1 MSLTHI
7 NEQGNARMVD
17 VSDKEVTTRV
27 ARAQAVVHMQA
38 QTLTTIREGGIKK
51 GDVLAVAQVA
61 GIMGAKQTP
70 SLIPMCHP
78 LMLAGVD
85 IDFEFDEA
93 GTALIIR
100 SLVKTTG
107 KTGVEMEAIT
117 AVSIA
122 ALTVYDMCKAI
133 DRWME
138 ISDIQLLEKCGGKSG
153 HLHRNLDNELPGR
166 KGSLH
171 SICIS
176 PERGQLKEE
185 IDEAQLIAGY
195 GIENDG
201 HVGDWG
207 RQVTCLSWESVLE
220 VNREKK
226 LNIGPGQF
234 AENLLIQGVDLS
246 RVGVGDRLRI
256 GTDTILEV
264 TQVGK
269 EDHPSVVTRT
279 FGVSL
284 LPFEGLFCKVMS
296 GGKIKKGDSV
306 EVLDNV

>member
-1 MSLTHI
+1 MNLTHI
-7 NEQGNARMVD
+7 NEQGYARMVD
-17 VSDKEVTTRV
+17 VSDKEDTTRV
-27 ARAQAVVHMQA
+27 ARAQALVHMQP
-38 QTLTTIREGGIKK
+38 QTLTAIREGGIKK

-78 LMLAGVD
+78 LMLTGVD
-85 IDFEFDEA
+85 IEFEFDED
-93 GTALIIR
+93 GSTLIIR
-100 SLVKTTG
+100 SQAKTTG

-117 AVSIA
+117 AVSVA

-138 ISDIQLLEKCGGKSG
+138 IDAIQLLEKYGGKSG
-153 HLHRNLDNELPGR
+153 HLHRNLDNESLGNR
-166 KGSLH
+166 GSLH

-176 PERGQLKEE
+176 PERGQLKAEVE
-185 IDEAQLIAGY
+185 EAQVIFGS

-201 HVGDWG
+201 HAGDWG
-207 RQVTCLSWESVLE
+207 RQLTCLSWESVLK
-220 VNREKK
+220 VNREQN

-234 AENLLIQGVDLS
+234 AENLLIEGIDLS
-246 RVGVGDRLRI
+246 RVGVGGRLKI
-256 GTDTILEV
+256 GSDTILEV

-284 LPFEGLFCKVMS
+284 LPYEGLFCKVVA
-296 GGKIKKGDSV
+296 GGKIKKGDPV
-306 EVLDNV
+306 EVLINV